1 MKLLCKHLS
10 FFLLLSALLFAAIL
24 LSHSCLSGSDTSS
37 ADEVFEAYTDD
48 LFRTCITE
56 STLNLHYTL
65 ADPETFGI
73 PRVPATF
80 ARDSEYSSLSS
91 ATVLE
96 NALERLSDFD
106 PDALSS
112 SNRLTWKILDA
123 QLPRELALS
132 SFSFYGEPCSPL
144 LGVQAQ
150 LPVLLAEYAFYCRK
164 DIDDYLA
171 LLNQLDAYYRALLTY
186 QEQKAE
192 AGLFMSSDTASRVM
206 EGCRS
211 FLQNQDQHFL
221 LTSFSERLAEAD
233 FLSDQERASL
243 EKANR
248 DALTDHVFP
257 AYELLL
263 QGFSRLRDSGRNEG
277 GLFHFPEGR
286 AYYQALVDSVI
297 GSGRSIPEIRSL
309 IEDQLLSDARLM
321 ADLTARRPELITD
334 LSGELDPGSARTPEQ
349 ILEHLQSACSGDFP
363 ALADELTYTVK
374 TVVPSLQKQ
383 LSPAF
388 YLTPPLDRMESHVI
402 YINPAAG
409 CQGLSLF
416 TTLAH
421 EGFPGHLYQTVFE
434 ASCQPDP
441 VRSLFYFGGYVE
453 GWAAY
458 AERFSYGYA
467 KLDPDLAEL
476 LGAHSFFLL
485 GLYARSDI
493 GVHWDGWS
501 QEELNRFWEG
511 YGIRN
516 TAALTEIWQAIRQ
529 DPANYLKY
537 YAGALE
543 ILKLRQEAETALGG
557 RFSLKDFHSF
567 LLRTGPAPFSVI
579 RSCLPFRTALD

>member
-24 LSHSCLSGSDTSS
+24 PSHSCLSGSDTSS
-37 ADEVFEAYTDD
+37 ADEVFEAYTND

-80 ARDSEYSSLSS
+80 ARDSEYGSLSS

-106 PDALSS
+106 PDALSA

-243 EKANR
+243 EKTN
-248 DALTDHVFP
+248 H
-257 AYELLL
+257 
-263 QGFSRLRDSGRNEG
+263 
-277 GLFHFPEGR
+277 
-286 AYYQALVDSVI
+286 
-297 GSGRSIPEIRSL
+297 
-309 IEDQLLSDARLM
+309 
-321 ADLTARRPELITD
+321 
-334 LSGELDPGSARTPEQ
+334 RT
-349 ILEHLQSACSGDFP
+349 CF
-363 ALADELTYTVK
+363 
-374 TVVPSLQKQ
+374 
-383 LSPAF
+383 
-388 YLTPPLDRMESHVI
+388 
-402 YINPAAG
+402 
-409 CQGLSLF
+409 
-416 TTLAH
+416 
-421 EGFPGHLYQTVFE
+421 
-434 ASCQPDP
+434 
-441 VRSLFYFGGYVE
+441 
-453 GWAAY
+453 
-458 AERFSYGYA
+458 
-467 KLDPDLAEL
+467 
-476 LGAHSFFLL
+476 
-485 GLYARSDI
+485 
-493 GVHWDGWS
+493 
-501 QEELNRFWEG
+501 
-511 YGIRN
+511 
-516 TAALTEIWQAIRQ
+516 
-529 DPANYLKY
+529 
-537 YAGALE
+537 
-543 ILKLRQEAETALGG
+543 
-557 RFSLKDFHSF
+557 
-567 LLRTGPAPFSVI
+567 
-579 RSCLPFRTALD
+579 SCL